1 MISLTVNL
9 SSENKLEEAI
19 TLLKEIDAL
28 VDKLAE
34 VSSAKFV
41 ELIFPLPYTVPI
53 FYSSWINGVKAES
66 FSKDLS
72 KASRLLDRGN
82 ITVYFQVSSVNYV
95 IFTELLEQG
104 VKSELVSRGFKV
116 DMSDLISDEDLLNP
130 DD

>member
-41 ELIFPLPYTVPI
+41 ELIFPVPYTVPI

-66 FSKDLS
+66 FSKDLF
-72 KASRLLDRGN
+72 KANRLLDRGN